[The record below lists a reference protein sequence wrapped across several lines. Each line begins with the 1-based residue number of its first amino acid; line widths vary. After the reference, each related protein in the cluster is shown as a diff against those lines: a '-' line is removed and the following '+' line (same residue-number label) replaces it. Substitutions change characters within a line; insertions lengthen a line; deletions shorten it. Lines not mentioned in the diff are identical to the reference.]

1 MDIAPAYLD
10 RIVSDVKLARPL
22 KIAVD
27 CGNGVAGAFAP
38 ELYTRMGCTVVPLY
52 CDVDGTFP
60 NHHPDPSQPANLR
73 DLIARLGQGDCDL
86 GLAFDGDGDRL
97 GVVTREGHVI
107 YADRQLML
115 FAADLL
121 ERQPGATVIYDV
133 KSTRNLKP
141 WIVQHGGVPLLWK
154 TGHSLIKGKMK
165 EIHAALAG
173 EMSGHTFFGERWY
186 GFDDGLY
193 AGARLLE
200 ILSRHANP
208 SAVLDG
214 LPDALSTPE
223 LNVQCAEGEAH
234 ALIDRMAA
242 TETFPGSSEVIRV
255 DGLRV
260 EYADG
265 FGLARASN
273 TTPVIVLR
281 FEADNAARPRAHP
294 ERFPRRPRP
303 RQARR
308 RAPLLTMADAITLA
322 DIEAARARIAG
333 GIYVSPCVESIP
345 LSQLTGAH
353 VFCKLDYLQRTGSF
367 KERGARN
374 ALLLLNDEQRKR
386 GVIAASAGNH
396 AQGIAYHG
404 SLLGIP
410 VTVVMPKFAALIK
423 VTNCRHLGANVV
435 LHGADLGEARARAE
449 EIARGQG
456 LTFIHPF
463 DNANVMAGQGTMA
476 LEILEQ
482 TPDVEAIVVP
492 VGGGGLLAGI
502 GTVFKALRPQARVV
516 GVEPEHAA
524 CLTAARAAGHPVPVT
539 LSPTLAD
546 GLAVPLLGK
555 LPFAVLERV
564 VDQVVTVDEAHIALA
579 ILRLIELEK
588 SVVEGGGAAPLAAFL
603 SGKLDNLKGKRVVL
617 TLCGGNIDLTMLGR
631 VMEVGLVADGRL
643 SRFTVSISDR
653 PGGLARLAELI
664 ASTGASIQEILH
676 DRAFS
681 GPDLTA
687 VRVVCVVETTGH
699 AHVRELHAALAAAGM
714 QVTDQ

>member
-1 MDIAPAYLD
+1 MTQIIA
-10 RIVSDVKLARPL
+10 
-22 KIAVD
+22 
-27 CGNGVAGAFAP
+27 
-38 ELYTRMGCTVVPLY
+38 
-52 CDVDGTFP
+52 
-60 NHHPDPSQPANLR
+60 
-73 DLIARLGQGDCDL
+73 
-86 GLAFDGDGDRL
+86 
-97 GVVTREGHVI
+97 
-107 YADRQLML
+107 
-115 FAADLL
+115 
-121 ERQPGATVIYDV
+121 
-133 KSTRNLKP
+133 
-141 WIVQHGGVPLLWK
+141 
-154 TGHSLIKGKMK
+154 
-165 EIHAALAG
+165 
-173 EMSGHTFFGERWY
+173 
-186 GFDDGLY
+186 
-193 AGARLLE
+193 
-200 ILSRHANP
+200 
-208 SAVLDG
+208 
-214 LPDALSTPE
+214 
-223 LNVQCAEGEAH
+223 
-234 ALIDRMAA
+234 
-242 TETFPGSSEVIRV
+242 
-255 DGLRV
+255 
-260 EYADG
+260 
-265 FGLARASN
+265 
-273 TTPVIVLR
+273 
-281 FEADNAARPRAHP
+281 
-294 ERFPRRPRP
+294 
-303 RQARR
+303 
-308 RAPLLTMADAITLA
+308 LA
-322 DIEAARARIAG
+322 DIEAARERIAG

-374 ALLLLNDEQRKR
+374 ALLLLTDEQRQR

-396 AQGIAYHG
+396 AQGVAYHG

-423 VTNCRHLGANVV
+423 VTNCRHLGANVI
-435 LHGADLGEARARAE
+435 LHGADLGEARALAE
-449 EIARGQG
+449 EIAHSKG

-482 TPDVEAIVVP
+482 TPDVDAVVVP

-516 GVEPEHAA
+516 GVEPDHAA
-524 CLTAARAAGHPVPVT
+524 CFTAARAAGHPVPVT

-603 SGKLDNLKGKRVVL
+603 AGKLDNLHGKRVVL

-631 VMEVGLVADGRL
+631 VIEVGLVADGRV

-664 ASTGASIQEILH
+664 ASTGASIQEIVH

>member
-1 MDIAPAYLD
+1 MPA
-10 RIVSDVKLARPL
+10 
-22 KIAVD
+22 
-27 CGNGVAGAFAP
+27 
-38 ELYTRMGCTVVPLY
+38 
-52 CDVDGTFP
+52 
-60 NHHPDPSQPANLR
+60 
-73 DLIARLGQGDCDL
+73 
-86 GLAFDGDGDRL
+86 
-97 GVVTREGHVI
+97 
-107 YADRQLML
+107 QL
-115 FAADLL
+115 
-121 ERQPGATVIYDV
+121 
-133 KSTRNLKP
+133 
-141 WIVQHGGVPLLWK
+141 
-154 TGHSLIKGKMK
+154 
-165 EIHAALAG
+165 
-173 EMSGHTFFGERWY
+173 
-186 GFDDGLY
+186 
-193 AGARLLE
+193 
-200 ILSRHANP
+200 
-208 SAVLDG
+208 
-214 LPDALSTPE
+214 
-223 LNVQCAEGEAH
+223 
-234 ALIDRMAA
+234 
-242 TETFPGSSEVIRV
+242 
-255 DGLRV
+255 
-260 EYADG
+260 
-265 FGLARASN
+265 
-273 TTPVIVLR
+273 
-281 FEADNAARPRAHP
+281 
-294 ERFPRRPRP
+294 
-303 RQARR
+303 
-308 RAPLLTMADAITLA
+308 TLA
-322 DIEAARARIAG
+322 DVEAARERIAG

-396 AQGIAYHG
+396 AQGVAYHG

-410 VTVVMPKFAALIK
+410 VTVVMPQFAALIK
-423 VTNCRHLGANVV
+423 VTNCRHLGANVI
-435 LHGADLGEARARAE
+435 LHGADLGESRVLAE
-449 EIARGQG
+449 EIAKEKG

-463 DNANVMAGQGTMA
+463 DNASVMAGQGTMA

-482 TPDVEAIVVP
+482 TPDVDAVVVP

-502 GTVFKALRPQARVV
+502 GTVFKALRPKARVV
-516 GVEPEHAA
+516 GVEPDHAA
-524 CLTAARAAGHPVPVT
+524 CLTAARAAGRPVPVT

-555 LPFAVLERV
+555 LPFAVLAQV

-603 SGKLDNLKGKRVVL
+603 AGKLDNMKGKRVVL

-631 VMEVGLVADGRL
+631 VIEVGLVADGRV

-664 ASTGASIQEILH
+664 ASTGASIQEIVH

-714 QVTDQ
+714 QVDV

>member
-1 MDIAPAYLD
+1 MTD
-10 RIVSDVKLARPL
+10 S
-22 KIAVD
+22 
-27 CGNGVAGAFAP
+27 
-38 ELYTRMGCTVVPLY
+38 
-52 CDVDGTFP
+52 
-60 NHHPDPSQPANLR
+60 
-73 DLIARLGQGDCDL
+73 
-86 GLAFDGDGDRL
+86 
-97 GVVTREGHVI
+97 
-107 YADRQLML
+107 
-115 FAADLL
+115 
-121 ERQPGATVIYDV
+121 
-133 KSTRNLKP
+133 
-141 WIVQHGGVPLLWK
+141 
-154 TGHSLIKGKMK
+154 
-165 EIHAALAG
+165 
-173 EMSGHTFFGERWY
+173 
-186 GFDDGLY
+186 
-193 AGARLLE
+193 
-200 ILSRHANP
+200 
-208 SAVLDG
+208 
-214 LPDALSTPE
+214 
-223 LNVQCAEGEAH
+223 
-234 ALIDRMAA
+234 
-242 TETFPGSSEVIRV
+242 
-255 DGLRV
+255 
-260 EYADG
+260 
-265 FGLARASN
+265 
-273 TTPVIVLR
+273 
-281 FEADNAARPRAHP
+281 
-294 ERFPRRPRP
+294 
-303 RQARR
+303 
-308 RAPLLTMADAITLA
+308 ITLA

-353 VFCKLDYLQRTGSF
+353 IFCKLDYLQRTGSF

-410 VTVVMPKFAALIK
+410 VTVVMPKFAALVK

-435 LHGADLGEARARAE
+435 LHGADLGESRVLAE
-449 EIARGQG
+449 QIAKDKG
-456 LTFIHPF
+456 LAFIHPF
-463 DNANVMAGQGTMA
+463 DNAHVMAGQGTMA

-502 GTVFKALRPQARVV
+502 GTVFKALRPQAHVV

-603 SGKLDNLKGKRVVL
+603 SGKLDNLKGRQVVL

-699 AHVRELHAALAAAGM
+699 AHVRELHAVLAAAGM
-714 QVTDQ
+714 QVTAQ